1 MNPLVMITWVL
12 TLILGAAAAG
22 YELSGNGPMA
32 FALGV
37 HALMALVLATGTTAA
52 ARRGRL

>member
-1 MNPLVMITWVL
+1 MITWVL